1 MHRVFNKNLLLGYE
15 SILDYDSILLNELAH
30 PWLKYGFST
39 TAKTNFRYVG
49 PFLPSTMELKI

>member
-15 SILDYDSILLNELAH
+15 SILDYDLILLNELAH

-39 TAKTNFRYVG
+39 IAKTN
-49 PFLPSTMELKI
+49 LS

>member
-39 TAKTNFRYVG
+39 IAKTNLSQMWGHFC
-49 PFLPSTMELKI
+49 LAQWS